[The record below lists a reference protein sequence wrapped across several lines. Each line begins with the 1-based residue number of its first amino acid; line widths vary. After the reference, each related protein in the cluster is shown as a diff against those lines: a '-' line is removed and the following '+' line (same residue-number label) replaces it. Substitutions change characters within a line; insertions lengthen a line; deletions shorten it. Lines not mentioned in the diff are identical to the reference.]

1 MNQQI
6 WDAIASR
13 HTLSFRYEDEL
24 ALRRTEPHAYGING
38 VGEEVLFVWQLSGPS
53 DSSPFQ
59 PGWRVFSTDDLQDIE
74 VNAEVFSGPRPDYT
88 SDGVP
93 IEQIYCQL

>member
-13 HTLSFRYEDEL
+13 HTLSFRCQDEL
-24 ALRRTEPHAYGING
+24 APRRSEPHAYGIND
-38 VGEEVLFVWQLSGPS
+38 GEEVLFVWQLSGPS

-59 PGWRVFSTDDLQDIE
+59 PGWRVFATEDLRDIA
-74 VNAEVFSGPRPDYT
+74 VNPESFSGPRPDYR

-93 IEQIYCQL
+93 IEQIYCRL